1 MPIPEAFWQ
10 GEAGKLFSE
19 TELLMVE
26 FFLAGAVEAEGQA
39 GAGLAFNWD
48 VVNQGAI
55 DYLNFYK
62 LDTIPGIT
70 ETTRKQATAMID
82 DWLQSGEPLPKLFE
96 KLEPVFG
103 ANRARMIGV
112 TEVTRTINA
121 GKLEGWKS
129 TGYITQKV
137 WTTAKDELVCP
148 ICGTLD
154 GKVVDIEGNFE
165 LGFMDAA
172 NNEALEKY
180 LMKHGT
186 LEYQQP
192 PSHTNCRC
200 GLRPVVSTEAFG
212 DVLDD
217 ILGLG

>member
-10 GEAGKLFSE
+10 GEAGKLYSE
-19 TELLMVE
+19 TELLMLE
-26 FFLAGAVEAEGQA
+26 FFMAGAVEAEGQA

-62 LDTIPGIT
+62 LDTVPGIT

-82 DWLQSGEPLPKLFE
+82 EWLQSGEPLPKLFD
-96 KLEPVFG
+96 KLEPLFG
-103 ANRARMIGV
+103 ANRAKMIAR

-129 TGYITQKV
+129 MGTITEKV
-137 WTTAKDELVCP
+137 WRTARDELVCP
-148 ICGTLD
+148 ICGELD
-154 GKVVDIEGNFE
+154 GKVVAIEDNFT
-165 LGFMDAA
+165 LGLENTA

-180 LMKHGT
+180 IMKHGT
-186 LEYQQP
+186 LEYMIP
-192 PSHTNCRC
+192 PAHPNCRC
-200 GLRPVVSTEAFG
+200 GLSPIVSVEAFR
-212 DVLDD
+212 DRPIINYD
-217 ILGLG
+217 